1 MSKLEGLIGAPGEG
15 HAKGEEVEEGF
26 QRSIEGYPLAQ
37 AFFTYRGSTYTRG
50 FGRMI
55 LERIMGEYW
64 NRHFGSMT
72 VFCAL
77 LSVPTFVIMEP
88 DGEPDP
94 EPDGEPE
101 PEPERSRSRSRR
113 RARSAC
119 CACGKQKAMLH
130 FKDMEDKFWCF
141 SCWRRSQC
149 GLNLG
154 NGLRIWSDLRDR
166 GYLYD
171 KHGNVAEPVQ
181 DQ

>member
-1 MSKLEGLIGAPGEG
+1 ML
-15 HAKGEEVEEGF
+15 
-26 QRSIEGYPLAQ
+26 
-37 AFFTYRGSTYTRG
+37 
-50 FGRMI
+50 
-55 LERIMGEYW
+55 
-64 NRHFGSMT
+64 

-88 DGEPDP
+88 EGEPDP
-94 EPDGEPE
+94 ELVT
-101 PEPERSRSRSRR
+101 
-113 RARSAC
+113 C
-119 CACGKQKAMLH
+119 CACGKQKPMLH
-130 FKDMEDKFWCF
+130 FKDMEVKFWCF